1 MGEGHDLFMDL
12 QPSYPMRSVGKPKM
26 AGPETCEKCG
36 MVMYYG
42 KEDHKCQYSS
52 SIAVTVKPKTYFEEL
67 EEEAGR
73 YGGKYVGIL
82 YPKFMLS
89 AYYYVHNDKWSFSK
103 GGNPE
108 TFIDHHLGEWVSK
121 LPHKDVYLQILTNSV
136 KNDPNLF
143 KLLCLRLNYAL
154 YIGKESVATEIKI
167 HRNQTG
173 HLLFNENLKT
183 TESGEVVYNGD
194 LESAKLK
201 NEELDE
207 WAKKFYSKEE
217 TISQSKTGLP
227 EHILYYINNMLLEY
241 GYELNPD
248 GEAVYNELNKLNRIF
263 IEEGLVARVAF
274 LTIISSIKETK
285 RIS

>member
-1 MGEGHDLFMDL
+1 MGEGNDLFMDL
-12 QPSYPMRSVGKPKM
+12 QPSYPIRSVGKPKM

-42 KEDHKCQYSS
+42 KEDHKCKYSNDV
-52 SIAVTVKPKTYFEEL
+52 IKKPKSYFEEL
-67 EEEAGR
+67 EEESIR
-73 YGGKYVGIL
+73 YNGKYIGIL

-89 AYYYVHNDKWSFSK
+89 AYYYVHNDKWSFSR

-108 TFIDHHLGEWVSK
+108 TFIDHYLGEWVSK
-121 LPHKDVYLQILTNSV
+121 LPHKDLYLQILTNSI
-136 KNDPNLF
+136 KKDPNLF

-173 HLLFNENLKT
+173 SLLFRDSLKT
-183 TESGEVVYNGD
+183 TESGEVVYDGN

-207 WAKKFYSKEE
+207 LASKFYSKEDI
-217 TISQSKTGLP
+217 ISQSKTGLP
-227 EHILYYINNMLLEY
+227 EHVLYYINNMLLEY
-241 GYELNPD
+241 GYEINPD
-248 GEAVYNELNKLNRIF
+248 GEAVYQELNKLNRTF

-274 LTIISSIKETK
+274 LTIISSIQETK

>member
-42 KEDHKCQYSS
+42 KEDHKCSGFSS
-52 SIAVTVKPKTYFEEL
+52 LAVVEKPKTYFEEL

-73 YGGKYVGIL
+73 YGGKYVGVL

-121 LPHKDVYLQILTNSV
+121 IPHKDVYLQILSNSV
-136 KNDPNLF
+136 KADENLF

-154 YIGKESVATEIKI
+154 YIGKESVSTEIKI
-167 HRNQTG
+167 HKNKVG
-173 HLLFNENLKT
+173 HLLFNESTKVVDGEIVYDGKLETSNLK
-183 TESGEVVYNGD
+183 D
-194 LESAKLK
+194 
-201 NEELDE
+201 EEIEE
-207 WAKKFYSKEE
+207 WAKKFYSAEE
-217 TISQSKTGLP
+217 TISQSKSGLP

-241 GYELNPD
+241 GYKLNPD
-248 GEAVYNELNKLNRIF
+248 GEAVYQELNKLNRVF